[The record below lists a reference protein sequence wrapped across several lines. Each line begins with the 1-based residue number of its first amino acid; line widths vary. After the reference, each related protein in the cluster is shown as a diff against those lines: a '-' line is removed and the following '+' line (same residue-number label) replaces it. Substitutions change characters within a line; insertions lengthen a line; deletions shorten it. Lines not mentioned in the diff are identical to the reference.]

1 MDAFDGPRRRE
12 YFTLGPNFT
21 GTPAFARAIGHAHHT
36 TSLPRIRTR
45 FRNDAPTQ
53 EMALFD
59 PRGPIRFATLPEQFQ
74 ALLGLL
80 DATAPDWDRMAGEL
94 LRAPG
99 LLHRLFCALP
109 LEGERLAANLADE
122 AAERLRHLGP
132 ELMQVWL
139 LTELERC
146 GSTAEPIR
154 AHHARA
160 LQVADRA
167 RQLAHAQAY
176 DYPDEAFLVGL
187 WHVLPELLLPPDRP
201 AAPLSTGQRAETL
214 VALAA
219 GCGVAAPL
227 VDAYLFDGTL
237 AEQRED
243 AHPLVGMLWEALE
256 SHAMPGAADDDP
268 DAATTEPASAGPTE
282 PAPQTVAAPTPEL
295 PCLPQTGSMVNAT
308 TRGHNTLQ
316 LAALRGWIR
325 VAFRGLAH
333 SALDERFAIAMRLLC
348 HASTPLI
355 VCADENDRLR
365 MLELGGQ
372 LALREYFDELD
383 QHIEHET
390 SVIALAL
397 RSGTPASRFEL
408 GGRPGRAVSDWH
420 IARWLRRDGIVC
432 VPLRLKSHRAV
443 AIIGSDAPTDTD
455 SEICRLCIELASEA
469 ANACLE
475 IEQQARLQARIRT
488 ELQQRFEQHARKI
501 VHEANNPLTVLKS
514 YLSVMPT
521 RHPEARALGDEV
533 RLLQDELD
541 RLGALLRQ
549 IGQPALEINEAPR
562 CDVSRL
568 LRDMQALY
576 AESLF
581 GRRGIHFEL
590 RSSGVAA
597 MAAMPESVLKQ
608 VMINLWRNAAEA
620 LQPGKRVSLV
630 LPGSLLVNGVR
641 CIEIRVID
649 NGPGLPP
656 ERLDQLLTPGNSGKG
671 GSHQGLGLSIVGELL
686 GQWNASILCRSH
698 PGTGTSFQLLVPA
711 LESG

>member
-1 MDAFDGPRRRE
+1 MDAFNGPRGRE
-12 YFTLGPNFT
+12 YFTLGLNFT
-21 GTPAFARAIGHAHHT
+21 GARLTPRAIGHARQARP
-36 TSLPRIRTR
+36 LPRIEPR
-45 FRNDAPTQ
+45 FRNHAFTQ

-59 PRGPIRFATLPEQFQ
+59 PRGPIRFATPPEQFQ

-80 DATAPDWDRMAGEL
+80 DATVPDWDRMASEL

-109 LEGERLAANLADE
+109 LEGERLAGNLADE

-146 GSTAEPIR
+146 STGAEPIR
-154 AHHARA
+154 ACHAHA
-160 LQVADRA
+160 LEVADRA

-176 DYPDEAFLVGL
+176 DYPDEAFLAGL
-187 WHVLPELLLPPDRP
+187 WHVLPDLLLPPDRP
-201 AAPLSTGQRAETL
+201 AAPMSGGQRTETL
-214 VALAA
+214 VALAT

-227 VDAYLFDGTL
+227 ADAYLFDGTL

-243 AHPLVGMLWEALE
+243 AHPLVGLLWSAIEIQARPHAAEA
-256 SHAMPGAADDDP
+256 AAGL
-268 DAATTEPASAGPTE
+268 AGLAEPASQPSSAPSAELPSVLQAGSLVN
-282 PAPQTVAAPTPEL
+282 VAAH
-295 PCLPQTGSMVNAT
+295 
-308 TRGHNTLQ
+308 GHNTLQ

-325 VAFRGLAH
+325 VAFRGLSHA
-333 SALDERFAIAMRLLC
+333 ALDERFTIAMRLLC
-348 HASTPLI
+348 HASPPLI
-355 VCADENDRLR
+355 VYADENDRLR
-365 MLELGGQ
+365 MLNLGGQ

-397 RSGTPASRFEL
+397 RSGTPTSRFEL

-420 IARWLRRDGIVC
+420 VARWLRRDGIVC
-432 VPLRLKSHRAV
+432 VPLRLDSHRAA

-475 IEQQARLQARIRT
+475 LEQQARLQARIRA

-514 YLSVMPT
+514 YLSVMPE
-521 RHPEARALGDEV
+521 RHPEAGALGDEV

-562 CDVSRL
+562 CDVNRL
-568 LRDMQALY
+568 VRDMQALY

-590 RSSGVAA
+590 RSTGVATI
-597 MAAMPESVLKQ
+597 AAMPESVLKQ

-620 LQPGKRVSLV
+620 LQPGKRFSLV

-656 ERLDQLLTPGNSGKG
+656 ERLDQLLTPGTSGKG
-671 GSHQGLGLSIVGELL
+671 GTHQGLGLSIVGELL
-686 GQWNASILCRSH
+686 GKWNASILCRSH

-711 LESG
+711 AESS